1 MTSKYTKSAKGQNCT
16 VRIPGVCN
24 HDPETVVFAHL
35 NGGGWAAKQ
44 SDIHGCYACD
54 RCHFWLD
61 GGYAHDKKRG
71 FLVTREQRDLEHY
84 RAMLE
89 TQQIMIKEGILKL

>member
-1 MTSKYTKSAKGQNCT
+1 MTSKYTKSAKGQECT
-16 VRIPGVCN
+16 VREEGCN
-24 HDPETVVFAHL
+24 PDTETTVFAHL
-35 NGGGWAAKQ
+35 NGGGWGCKQ

-61 GGYAHDKKRG
+61 GGYAQKS
-71 FLVTREQRDLEHY
+71 TRTVRDLEHY

-89 TQQIMIKEGILKL
+89 TQQLMIKNGVLVL